1 MKRTIRFRLNETL
14 YQQEVREESLVL
26 DWIRNEAGLKGTKEG
41 CREGDCGACLVLL
54 GGRGPVGEVAW
65 RSVTSCTLAMGELDG
80 HHLITIEGLASQGLT
95 PVMEAMLDEGASQC
109 GFCSPGFILALT
121 GYLVTGA
128 KIDPVEAMVAIE
140 GNLCRCTGYGS
151 IRRAATILSRD
162 FADLPPGLEQRLRI
176 LSGRAVIPASL
187 AALMAD
193 PPAPADSMQQSAS
206 LAGPTM
212 ASTKMDVPGDET
224 SATGQVSSQSTALVL
239 GGGTDWFVR
248 NPDPEPST
256 NPVFTY
262 ASPQARSILLV
273 NRNGRAYVE
282 MGAAVNATDF
292 FGSEIVRQAA
302 PGIGRFEADVASP
315 PIRNRATLAGNIANA
330 SPIADMTAMLIALGA
345 ELEINFNDGRQSA
358 MPGGRVENQRGQNS
372 AGGNRTVALEDF
384 FLGYKKIDL
393 QTGEIIARISFPAIW
408 SHFAFEKASKRERL
422 DIATVNCAVAVR
434 TAADGSIVEARYS
447 AGGVAAVPLRLKDVE
462 TAMKGRKP
470 STAMVREIGS
480 LAAEAGSPM
489 SDVRGS
495 SVYRKRLLERLA
507 WAACIRLWPALRL
520 EEELLA

>member
-14 YQQEVREESLVL
+14 HQREVREESLAL
-26 DWIRNEAGLKGTKEG
+26 DWIRGEAGLKGTKEG

-54 GGRGPVGEVAW
+54 GGRGPDGGIEW

-109 GFCSPGFILALT
+109 GFCSPGFVLALT

-151 IRRAATILSRD
+151 IRRAASILARD
-162 FADLPPGLEQRLRI
+162 FASLPDGLEPRLRV
-176 LSGRAVIPASL
+176 LSERGVIPASL
-187 AALMAD
+187 AAFMAC
-193 PPAPADSMQQSAS
+193 PPEPIGIPDTAFAEEGADRR
-206 LAGPTM
+206 T
-212 ASTKMDVPGDET
+212 T
-224 SATGQVSSQSTALVL
+224 VL

-248 NPDPEPST
+248 NPDPDPDT

-262 ASPQARSILLV
+262 AGPEARSIIQTI
-273 NRNGRAYVE
+273 RDGKAYVA

-292 FGSEIVRQAA
+292 FGSELVRQAA
-302 PGIGRFEADVASP
+302 PGIERFEADVASP

-330 SPIADMTAMLIALGA
+330 SPIADMTAMLVALGA
-345 ELEINFNDGRQSA
+345 ELSLASHNVG
-358 MPGGRVENQRGQNS
+358 QRSGS
-372 AGGNRTVALEDF
+372 SERTVALEDF
-384 FLGYKKIDL
+384 FLGYKKVDL
-393 QTGEIIARISFPAIW
+393 RPGESIAGISFPADW
-408 SHFAFEKASKRERL
+408 SCFAFEKASKRERL

-434 TAADGSIVEARYS
+434 MAADGTIDEAKYS

-462 TAMKGRKP
+462 AAMQGRKP
-470 STAMVREIGS
+470 SAAMVREIGA

-495 SVYRKRLLERLA
+495 SAYRKRLLERLA
-507 WAACIRLWPALRL
+507 WAACIRLWPGLQLA
-520 EEELLA
+520 EELLA